1 MAKINKGYVANFI
14 EENGFPEQGHFEE
27 KKDLQAFYKHLST
40 EQLEEWVELEGLEV
54 KDTDSDSIYR
64 MRLCMAILYLNFP
77 KKTTGKKKESPYKHI
92 SLEELV
98 KMATDN
104 DIEVKHTDSDKI
116 LRMRTIMALKEAGK
130 LG

>member
-1 MAKINKGYVANFI
+1 
-14 EENGFPEQGHFEE
+14 
-27 KKDLQAFYKHLST
+27 
-40 EQLEEWVELEGLEV
+40 
-54 KDTDSDSIYR
+54 

-98 KMATDN
+98 QMATDN

>member
-1 MAKINKGYVANFI
+1 MAKINKEYVANFI

-27 KKDLQAFYKHLST
+27 KKDLQSFYKHLST
-40 EQLEEWVELEGLEV
+40 EQLEEWVELEGLEI

-77 KKTTGKKKESPYKHI
+77 KKTTGKKKASPYKHI

-98 KMATDN
+98 QMAN
-104 DIEVKHTDSDKI
+104 ENNIEVKHTDSDKI

>member
-1 MAKINKGYVANFI
+1 MAKINKEYVANFI

-27 KKDLQAFYKHLST
+27 KKDLQTFYKHLST
-40 EQLEEWVELEGLEV
+40 EQLEEWVELEGLET
-54 KDTDSDSIYR
+54 KETDSDSIHR
-64 MRLCMAILYLNFP
+64 MRLCMSILYLNFP
-77 KKTTGKKKESPYKHI
+77 KKSAGKKKASPYKHI

-98 KMATDN
+98 QMATDN

-116 LRMRTIMALKEAGK
+116 LRMRTIMALKGAGK